1 MIIHIEINI
10 VKIKIAIDSGK
21 WYNIKEEGDVLR
33 VK

>member
-21 WYNIKEEGDVLR
+21 WYNIREGEAQ
-33 VK
+33 